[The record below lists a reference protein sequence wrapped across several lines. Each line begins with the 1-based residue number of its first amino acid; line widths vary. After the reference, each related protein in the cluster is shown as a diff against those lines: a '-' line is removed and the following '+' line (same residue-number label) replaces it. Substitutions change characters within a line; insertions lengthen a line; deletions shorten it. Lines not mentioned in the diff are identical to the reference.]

1 MSPVALAGDP
11 PNSGA
16 AAHTVTTSYALLFG
30 LAMFVASN
38 IVSLPVGFVSGF
50 REARKQPLSR
60 RAATILEIIESA
72 AEIAVWVAITL
83 VLIHRVDGDA
93 LLNIAL
99 AYGLM
104 IMLEA
109 IALRV
114 LKLSSPSKWL
124 RVLAAM
130 SVAILISIALA

>member
-1 MSPVALAGDP
+1 
-11 PNSGA
+11 
-16 AAHTVTTSYALLFG
+16 
-30 LAMFVASN
+30 MFVASN
-38 IVSLPVGFVSGF
+38 IVSFPVGFVSGF

-60 RAATILEIIESA
+60 RAATMLEIIESA

-83 VLIHRVDGDA
+83 ALIHRVEGGE

-104 IMLEA
+104 IVLEA
-109 IALRV
+109 IALRA
-114 LKLSSPSKWL
+114 LKLSSPAKWL

-130 SVAILISIALA
+130 AVAILISIELA